1 MWLDRY
7 CVNLLSSTLSQ
18 HIFIDDSK
26 GWGIIETA
34 NLLHY
39 KDFIL
44 SEKFQ
49 DCVYF
54 KSFKLLPVKMYLW
67 SFRCIENT
75 QNVRRFLKHFYTS
88 FTSWENFQVFF
99 RRQQVTTTQV
109 VHHENCQILTNTSH
123 NRNTMHALWL
133 TQFVF
138 VTLKVPACILDR
150 LVHCGEPRLFENWT
164 KVHKSAVDNKWT
176 KLPPCSNLF
185 IFIVR
190 IWAETNQLT
199 NDLHRRNT
207 KYVIILVGWP

>member
-88 FTSWENFQVFF
+88 FTSWENLLPIIFFQVFF
-99 RRQQVTTTQV
+99 RRQQVTKTQV
-109 VHHENCQILTNTSH
+109 VHRENCQILTNTSH
-123 NRNTMHALWL
+123 NRNTMHASWL

-138 VTLKVPACILDR
+138 ATLNVPACILDR
-150 LVHCGEPRLFENWT
+150 LVHCGEQRLFENWT

-176 KLPPCSNLF
+176 KLSAAATL
-185 IFIVR
+185 IYS
-190 IWAETNQLT
+190 WWGSGQKQTNSPTICIDTTPNRL
-199 NDLHRRNT
+199 
-207 KYVIILVGWP
+207 